1 MEAYLLRILFIQ
13 IIKKWFLFKNNDY
26 FFSLRQKTS
35 MLLRNCSTIFNQ
47 AFGLK
52 NPRNLGVFF
61 PFLKN
66 IVLSY
71 TFF

>member
-26 FFSLRQKTS
+26 FFSLMQKTS

-52 NPRNLGVFF
+52 NPRNLGVFSSLF
-61 PFLKN
+61 
-66 IVLSY
+66 
-71 TFF
+71 

>member
-35 MLLRNCSTIFNQ
+35 MLLRNCSTILNQ

-52 NPRNLGVFF
+52 NPRNLGVFSSLF
-61 PFLKN
+61 
-66 IVLSY
+66 
-71 TFF
+71 